1 MLDYGHLVLATG
13 ARNRLLDIPN
23 ANLADVRYLRIL
35 DESEALRQ
43 RIASARHVVV
53 IGAGFIG
60 LEFAATARAKGLEV
74 DVVELGTRVM
84 ARAVTAEISDYFQ
97 ERHTAAGI
105 RIHLGV
111 QATSIESDGT
121 NVTGVSLSDGRH
133 MPADLVVVGVGVL
146 PNVELAAEAG
156 LPVAAGIIV
165 DEQLLTSDPNIS
177 AIGDCALFASPR
189 FGGSLR
195 LESVQNATDHARCVA
210 ARLTG
215 DAKPYDGQPWFWS
228 DQGDDKLQI
237 AGLTTGYDR
246 VVVRG
251 DRAQRVVLGLLLQG
265 RPAGRHRVRQSRRGP
280 RVRTQDSWP
289 EQVDHAGTGGRS
301 QFRSEGCAGLRRLF
315 GECRMQRA
323 RSGTLADAIRSYR
336 ATVLHPGVRRDD
348 EGPPQLPPPSASMA
362 RRPSAARRSTPRHWR
377 KQARRESVVPPAS
390 CAATAPTKQSP
401 APVVSTALTVRPAMI
416 SGLPSIER
424 KHAALAQRHADDFVL
439 AGLQRSRCL
448 DEAGIIV
455 AVAKFGLRQQ
465 AELGFIEDQDIDE
478 IEQLARRIR
487 SPAPD

>member
-1 MLDYGHLVLATG
+1 MTMGTIVIAGAGHAGFQLAASLRQHGFAERVCLINDEAHLPYQRPPLSKAYLKGEGRPDSLMFRPDKFYRDQNIELISDRAAFIDRAARRLVLESGSFVDYGHLVLATG

-23 ANLADVRYLRIL
+23 ATLAEVRYLRIL
-35 DESEALRQ
+35 DESEALRL
-43 RIASARHVVV
+43 RMATARHVVV

-60 LEFAATARAKGLEV
+60 LEFAATARAKGLDV
-74 DVVELGTRVM
+74 DVLELGTRVM

-133 MPADLVVVGVGVL
+133 IPADLVVVGVGVL
-146 PNVELAAEAG
+146 PNVEMAKEAG

-165 DEQLLTSDPNIS
+165 DEHLLTSDPDIS

-215 DAKPYDGQPWFWS
+215 NAKPYDGQPWFWS

-251 DRAQRVVLGLLLQG
+251 DRAARSFSAFCYKQDALVGVESVNRAADHVFGRKILGMN
-265 RPAGRHRVRQSRRGP
+265 RSV
-280 RVRTQDSWP
+280 TP
-289 EQVDHAGTGGRS
+289 EQA
-301 QFRSEGCAGLRRLF
+301 
-315 GECRMQRA
+315 
-323 RSGTLADAIRSYR
+323 AD
-336 ATVLHPGVRRDD
+336 PGFD
-348 EGPPQLPPPSASMA
+348 LK
-362 RRPSAARRSTPRHWR
+362 AAV
-377 KQARRESVVPPAS
+377 K
-390 CAATAPTKQSP
+390 
-401 APVVSTALTVRPAMI
+401 
-416 SGLPSIER
+416 
-424 KHAALAQRHADDFVL
+424 
-439 AGLQRSRCL
+439 
-448 DEAGIIV
+448 
-455 AVAKFGLRQQ
+455 
-465 AELGFIEDQDIDE
+465 
-478 IEQLARRIR
+478 
-487 SPAPD
+487 

>member
-1 MLDYGHLVLATG
+1 MTQGSVVIAGAGHAGFQLAASLRQHGYGERICLINDEAHLPYQRPPLSKAYLKGEGRPDSLMFRPDKFYRDQNLELIADRAAFIDRPAHRLLLASGAFLDYGHLVLATG

-23 ANLADVRYLRIL
+23 ANLEDVRYLRIL

-74 DVVELGTRVM
+74 DVVELGARVM

-111 QATSIESDGT
+111 QATAIESDGAK
-121 NVTGVSLSDGRH
+121 VTGVSLSDGRH
-133 MPADLVVVGVGVL
+133 VPADLVVVGVGVL
-146 PNVELAAEAG
+146 PNVELAEQAG
-156 LPVAAGIIV
+156 LPVAAGIV
-165 DEQLLTSDPNIS
+165 VNEQLLTADPDIS

-195 LESVQNATDHARCVA
+195 LESVQNAADHARCVA

-215 DAKPYDGQPWFWS
+215 NAKTYDGLPWFWS

-251 DRAQRVVLGLLLQG
+251 DRAQRSFSAFCYKSGQLVGIESINRASDHVFGRKILGLN
-265 RPAGRHRVRQSRRGP
+265 RSIE
-280 RVRTQDSWP
+280 P
-289 EQVDHAGTGGRS
+289 EQA
-301 QFRSEGCAGLRRLF
+301 
-315 GECRMQRA
+315 
-323 RSGTLADAIRSYR
+323 ADLTFDLKA
-336 ATVLHPGVRRDD
+336 
-348 EGPPQLPPPSASMA
+348 
-362 RRPSAARRSTPRHWR
+362 
-377 KQARRESVVPPAS
+377 
-390 CAATAPTKQSP
+390 
-401 APVVSTALTVRPAMI
+401 ALT
-416 SGLPSIER
+416 
-424 KHAALAQRHADDFVL
+424 
-439 AGLQRSRCL
+439 
-448 DEAGIIV
+448 
-455 AVAKFGLRQQ
+455 
-465 AELGFIEDQDIDE
+465 
-478 IEQLARRIR
+478 
-487 SPAPD
+487 